1 MIKDSKI
8 VKDFKISNTRYGICL
23 KIIPPSPS
31 ITDGKPTLEVILYKE
46 KQNTV
51 NKKEWNYCNI
61 IYGHIINDSKKIIY
75 VSMPVEREYFDL
87 VTSKD
92 VAATKYAISWLQE
105 KSYEDILSM

>member
-31 ITDGKPTLEVILYKE
+31 ITDGKPTLEVTLYKE
-46 KQNTV
+46 KQ
-51 NKKEWNYCNI
+51 NI

>member
-8 VKDFKISNTRYGICL
+8 VKDFKISNTQYGICL

-31 ITDGKPTLEVILYKE
+31 ITDGKPTLEVTLYKE